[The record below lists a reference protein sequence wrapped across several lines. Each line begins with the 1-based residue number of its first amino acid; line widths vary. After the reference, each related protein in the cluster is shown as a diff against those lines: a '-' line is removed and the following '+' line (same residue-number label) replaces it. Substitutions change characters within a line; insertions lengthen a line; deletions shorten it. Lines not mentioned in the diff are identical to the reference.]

1 MWGAQMKKVFVLLIL
16 SLVFSCEL
24 AYNNAVDPD
33 SDSYQGFPVVQTID
47 EIEAIQ
53 SETTTSYFYPQLRAS
68 EVLGARQYEFQISQT
83 GADFD
88 TELEMSVLSETPV
101 IDLYDH
107 GVLPGAWSY
116 QWRVRAHDEAG
127 PGPWAESPHGFSIAV
142 LQGDQ
147 VSPPNGGTHEPANDV
162 WFQWTELPG
171 ADHFEI
177 QHATT
182 LEGLETAQEYT
193 ISSENYFHGFSLVD
207 GEVRFWRIRAVRVDG
222 RKGFWSEAFMM
233 TGQSPDVITLN
244 LLDSSNPAMNAAV
257 QDVTPTIRWD
267 VDTSN
272 FEGKEVDLF
281 SIRYT
286 TNSIG
291 NLPNV
296 NIYGTTPSEYTIPLN
311 ELSYGDTVLWQVM
324 CYFKDGTHSSWS
336 SIHSFSVEWNVD
348 WANLE
353 IFPLDSAQETPHIID
368 RLTWAPVPGANRYIV
383 SLDDGNTYREL
394 SGYDYDGQNY
404 FALIDDENTPSSVER
419 TITGRSYTWTI
430 TPYDDD
436 NVICPAIGSYQ
447 FIQRAPMVSDRING
461 GVVVHVENSPAN
473 RVLIAAENNAGSGNR
488 WGPDEFIASPGN
500 EALFDGAQNTTELI
514 TAFGTDQNS
523 AAFIARNWNGGGYT
537 DWFLPNIAELGTIS
551 MNFGRIADIE
561 GLLNISQYEKFWT
574 SSQDTEWQAITLDFY
589 DLIVEP
595 NPPTLENKTASE
607 LKNRNYQVRPMRY
620 QEF

>member
-1 MWGAQMKKVFVLLIL
+1 MKKVFLLLIV
-16 SLVFSCEL
+16 SIVFSCEL

-33 SDSYQGFPVVQTID
+33 SDNYQGFPVVQTID

-53 SETTTSYFYPQLRAS
+53 SESTTSYFYPQLRAS

-244 LLDSSNPAMNAAV
+244 LLDSSNPAMDAVV
-257 QDVTPTIRWD
+257 QDTTPTIRWD

-394 SGYDYDGQNY
+394 GSPDLGDQLYSV
-404 FALIDDENTPSSVER
+404 LVDDENTSSVEER
-419 TITGRSYTWTI
+419 TSVNQTYTWTI
-430 TPYDDD
+430 TAYDDD
-436 NVICPAIGSYQ
+436 DVMCPSVGSFQ
-447 FIQRAPMVSDRING
+447 FRRRAPQVGDRING
-461 GVVVHVENSPAN
+461 GIVIRLDPSLDK
-473 RVLIAAENNAGSGNR
+473 VLIIGESDLHPGEIYGADGLSTTQIAVEIYDGENNTSNIISGY
-488 WGPDEFIASPGN
+488 ASN
-500 EALFDGAQNTTELI
+500 QN
-514 TAFGTDQNS
+514 N
-523 AAFIARNWNGGGYT
+523 AAFRARSYSGGGYD
-537 DWFLPNIAELGTIS
+537 DWYLPNKAELAVIALAFE
-551 MNFGRIADIE
+551 NFPQQGGNMTNVNNA
-561 GLLNISQYEKFWT
+561 LNIQSGAQYWISQGEQNGLTLSVSFSGD
-574 SSQDTEWQAITLDFY
+574 SSNITVTEN
-589 DLIVEP
+589 LIVKDS
-595 NPPTLENKTASE
+595 TGCSI
-607 LKNRNYQVRPMRY
+607 RPMRY
-620 QEF
+620 QLY